1 MIKDINKNLKQSK
14 ENGLDF
20 NKINKQFQKHKTD
33 LDAKDHKLQQISLTV
48 ESIENN
54 LNRCQNQGQVL
65 SAVKEMA
72 SSFEIQ
78 FEKKLNEIKP
88 KRNPDDDETSE

>member
-1 MIKDINKNLKQSK
+1 MIKEMNKNSKQSK
-14 ENGLDF
+14 ANLFDF
-20 NKINKQFQKHKTD
+20 NKINKQFQLHKMD
-33 LDAKDHKLQQISLTV
+33 LDAKNHQLQQISLTV

-65 SAVKEMA
+65 SAIKEMA

-78 FEKKLNEIKP
+78 FEKKLDEIKP